1 MLRMTAIY
9 MTPSGK
15 VLTREK
21 TVQSLSELEEK
32 VRLMRA
38 MGYTLMQVKVNLA
51 GREKTLTDL

>member
-1 MLRMTAIY
+1 MLRMTATY